1 MALNFKERFSG
12 KTAVIGKT
20 GILDAINSVSTPIV
34 KSGQLNLVK
43 QQSLINTIEG
53 TLLIERQR
61 TTNCLSQI
69 F

>member
-34 KSGQLNLVK
+34 KGTQLNLIK
-43 QQSLINTIEG
+43 QQSAITTIER
-53 TLLIERQR
+53 TILIERKR
-61 TTNCLSQI
+61 ATNCLS
-69 F
+69 